1 MFYANIQ
8 LHTFSM
14 SFYVEETGSPPQ
26 REATS
31 MAWAAS
37 DDDDPLVGRTAALH
51 ALYALDNFHVQTV
64 EGGLLVTLRIKIC
77 TFKRTAL

>member
-1 MFYANIQ
+1 MCCANIQ

-14 SFYVEETGSPPQ
+14 SSYAEETGSPRQ

-31 MAWAAS
+31 MASAAS

-51 ALYALDNFHVQTV
+51 ALYALNIFHVQTV
-64 EGGLLVTLRIKIC
+64 ERGLLVTLRIKMC